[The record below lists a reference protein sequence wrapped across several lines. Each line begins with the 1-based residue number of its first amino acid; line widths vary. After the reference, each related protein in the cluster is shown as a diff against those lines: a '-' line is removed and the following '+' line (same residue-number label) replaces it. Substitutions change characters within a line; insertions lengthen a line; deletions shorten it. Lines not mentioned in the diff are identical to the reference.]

1 MKGIL
6 MAGGVGSRL
15 FPTTFGVS
23 KQLLPIYDK
32 PMVYYPLSIL
42 MLGNIRHI
50 LVLSTPDE
58 VDLYGRLLGDGS
70 QWGIQLDYAVQS
82 SPKGIAHGLIV
93 AQEFIGDE
101 SICMVLGDNVFYG
114 PNLGYHLLDAQELI
128 EHKNMATIFGYSVN
142 DPSAY
147 GVISFDENNRAV
159 SIDEKPSNPTSKVA
173 VAGLYF
179 YPNSALEV
187 AKSIV
192 PSERGELEITSINNY
207 YLDKQQLNVVQLKRG
222 FAWLDTGSH
231 DSLLEASQFI
241 STIEKRQ
248 GVKVACLEEIAFEK
262 QWITKSQVLDLA
274 ESMSLTPY
282 GQYLLNRFK

>member
-1 MKGIL
+1 
-6 MAGGVGSRL
+6 MAGGIGSRL
-15 FPTTFGVS
+15 FPTTLGVS

-42 MLGNIRHI
+42 MLGDLRHI
-50 LVLSTPDE
+50 LVISTPD
-58 VDLYGRLLGDGS
+58 DINLYRRLLGDGS
-70 QWGIQLDYAVQS
+70 QWGIQLDYAVQNA
-82 SPKGIAHGLIV
+82 PKGIADGLIV
-93 AQEFIGDE
+93 SQEFIGDD

-114 PNLGYHLLDAQELI
+114 PNLRSHLLDAQELI
-128 EHKNMATIFGYSVN
+128 RHNNIATIFGYSVN

-147 GVISFDENNRAV
+147 GVISFDENNTVV

-192 PSERGELEITSINNY
+192 PSRRGELEITSINKY
-207 YLDKQQLNVVQLKRG
+207 YLEKQQLNVVELKRG
-222 FAWLDTGSH
+222 FAWLDTGNH

-262 QWITKSQVLDLA
+262 QWITKSQVLEHA

-282 GQYLLNRFK
+282 GQHLLNRFK

>member
-6 MAGGVGSRL
+6 MAGGIGSRL
-15 FPTTFGVS
+15 FPTTLGVS

-42 MLGNIRHI
+42 MLGDLRHI
-50 LVLSTPDE
+50 LVISTPD
-58 VDLYGRLLGDGS
+58 DINLYRRLLGDGS

-82 SPKGIAHGLIV
+82 TPKGIADGLIV
-93 AQEFIGDE
+93 AQEFIGDD
-101 SICMVLGDNVFYG
+101 SICMILGDNVFYG
-114 PNLGYHLLDAQELI
+114 PNLRSHLLDAKELI
-128 EHKNMATIFGYSVN
+128 RHNNMATIFGYSVN

-147 GVISFDENNRAV
+147 GVISFDENNRAI
-159 SIDEKPSNPTSKVA
+159 SIDEKPSNPSSKVA

-179 YPNSALEV
+179 YPNSALEI

-192 PSERGELEITSINNY
+192 PSKRGELEITSINKY
-207 YLDKQQLNVVQLKRG
+207 YLEKQQLNVVELKRG

-262 QWITKSQVLDLA
+262 QWITKSQVLEHA

>member
-1 MKGIL
+1 

-15 FPTTFGVS
+15 FPTTIGVS

-42 MLGNIRHI
+42 MLGDLRDI
-50 LVLSTPDE
+50 LLISTPD
-58 VDLYGRLLGDGS
+58 DINLYRRLLGDGS
-70 QWGIQLDYAVQS
+70 QWGIRLDYAVQS
-82 SPKGIAHGLIV
+82 TPKGIADGLIV
-93 AQEFIGDE
+93 AQEFIGDD
-101 SICMVLGDNVFYG
+101 SICMILGDNVFYG
-114 PNLGYHLLDAQELI
+114 PNLRYHLLGAQELI
-128 EHKNMATIFGYSVN
+128 RHNYMATIFGYSVN

-159 SIDEKPSNPTSKVA
+159 SIDEKPSNPRSKVA

-192 PSERGELEITSINNY
+192 PSKRGELEITSINKY
-207 YLDKQQLNVVQLKRG
+207 YLEKQQLNIVELKRG

-262 QWITKSQVLDLA
+262 QWITKSQVLEHA